1 MPDFDSFVILAE
13 MRTGSNFLEAN
24 INAFPGLH
32 SFGEA
37 FNPHFI
43 GYPNSTDILGIT
55 QAARD
60 ANPQVLL
67 DRIRDWP
74 EGLGGFRLFSD
85 HDPRVIEACLANP
98 RCAKI
103 VLTRNPL
110 ESFVSRKIAA
120 ATGQWKLTNVRHA
133 RQQAAHFDAAEFTA
147 HLTAVQAAQVHIL
160 NTLQRSAQTAFYLDY
175 EDLQDLGVMNG
186 LARWLG
192 CTAQAEGL
200 DTKLKKQNPEPMA
213 EKVANYPA
221 MEAALARLDRFNL
234 TRTPNFEPRRGPMVP
249 GHVAAAVS
257 PLIYLPVRCGPEAA
271 VRRWLAALDDRPE
284 ADLQTG
290 LTQKT
295 LRLWL
300 RDRPGHRSFTVLRHP
315 LARAHA
321 AFCELILP
329 TGPGTFGAIR
339 QTLRTTFKVPLPKD
353 GPTEG
358 YDAAAHR
365 AAFMGF
371 LAFVRA
377 NLSAQT
383 ALRTDP
389 SWATQFAVI
398 HGMAEVIMPDMILRE
413 ERLQDDLAQLA
424 AQIGDSPAPVP
435 EETDP
440 HAPWLAA
447 IYDAEVEAAG
457 RDAYLRDYVAFGF
470 GDWRPPAT

>member
-24 INAFPGLH
+24 INAFEGLKC
-32 SFGEA
+32 FGEA

-43 GYPNSTDILGIT
+43 GYPNSTDILGVT

-60 ANPQVLL
+60 ADPKVLL

-85 HDPRVIEACLANP
+85 HDPRVIEACLADP

-133 RQQAAHFDAAEFTA
+133 RQQPVHFDAAEFAA
-147 HLTAVQAAQVHIL
+147 HMTSVQAAQVHIL

-186 LARWLG
+186 LAQWLG
-192 CTAQAEGL
+192 CTAQAHGL

-213 EKVANYPA
+213 EKVANFPA

-234 TRTPNFEPRRGPMVP
+234 ARTPNFEPRRGPMVP

-271 VRRWLAALDDRPE
+271 VRRWLAALDGRPE
-284 ADLQTG
+284 AELQTG

-300 RDRPGHRSFTVLRHP
+300 RDRPDHRSFTVLRHP

-339 QTLRTTFKVPLPKD
+339 RTLRTRFKVPLPKD
-353 GPTEG
+353 GPTEA

-371 LAFVRA
+371 LAFVKA

-389 SWATQFAVI
+389 AWATQFAVI
-398 HGMAEVIMPDMILRE
+398 QGMTEVIMPDMILRE
-413 ERLQDDLAQLA
+413 DRLHDDLAYLA
-424 AQIGDSPAPVP
+424 AQIGAAPP
-435 EETDP
+435 PPPQETDP

-447 IYDAEVEAAG
+447 IYDAKVEAAG